1 MAWFMLAMVLFPDTQ
16 RKAQEELDAVVG
28 RGRLPT
34 FDDLES
40 LVYIQAIVKEILRWH
55 PVGPLG
61 KYLTSKP
68 YYHVHIIMVL
78 IPLFS
83 LGMQHRSTEVGDQ
96 VLVDYVI
103 AQRGTHTTGRHIRRI
118 LHSEGDHL
126 HSKHLVGVCC
136 NCSAT
141 QSLTAHTGRSTAIRI
156 CGVRMPTNSSLSVT
170 SGATGRWLRL
180 PQIRK
185 TRDTSPSASDAGTP
199 EDYSSRGC

>member
-1 MAWFMLAMVLFPDTQ
+1 MYPEVQ

-68 YYHVHIIMVL
+68 YHHVHIIMFLV
-78 IPLFS
+78 PMFS

-103 AQRGTHTTGRHIRRI
+103 AQRGTHTTGRHVRRI
-118 LHSEGDHL
+118 LHSRRHRC
-126 HSKHLVGVCC
+126 HAKYMV
-136 NCSAT
+136 
-141 QSLTAHTGRSTAIRI
+141 
-156 CGVRMPTNSSLSVT
+156 
-170 SGATGRWLRL
+170 
-180 PQIRK
+180 
-185 TRDTSPSASDAGTP
+185 SPGFLN
-199 EDYSSRGC
+199 